1 MLNIIEIPYKLNQD
15 YGVDCVFVKK
25 YFNCWIISFSFYCRF
40 PCLCRYGQKNE
51 VIVTGGKILSYKTT
65 AKYRN
70 ADNCLTACKSKS
82 SCEAYSLNSNGAYCV
97 LYESVRSIQTKDGAF
112 TAFKADFK

>member
-1 MLNIIEIPYKLNQD
+1 MSLLKNILIAGLFLS
-15 YGVDCVFVKK
+15 VFVAVSPAFAETK
-25 YFNCWIISFSFYCRF
+25 NRN
-40 PCLCRYGQKNE
+40 NE

-70 ADNCLTACKSKS
+70 ADNCLNACLNKS

-97 LYESVRSIQTKDGAF
+97 LYENVRSIQEKDGAY